1 MQARGF
7 ILDSRFWGL
16 GLQHCAW
23 WEVQVA
29 RCKVQVDFVLQEL
42 RCQEQ
47 HTSGGK
53 AKLNCLSFKVQ
64 GSKGARFNLK
74 S

>member
-1 MQARGF
+1 M
-7 ILDSRFWGL
+7 
-16 GLQHCAW
+16 
-23 WEVQVA
+23 
-29 RCKVQVDFVLQEL
+29 QVDFVLQEL

-74 S
+74 SSGFNLQGARCKLTASDFENQIASLGA